1 MPPPASNDTDTRLG
15 QDGSNWSRDLA
26 ILIFDL
32 GGRGACGWCGSSSSI
47 RLPSLKFVGLAVRE
61 IWCTMCVSING
72 PGDLDFWP
80 CELETSTR
88 VALKVKN
95 SPSKFEHARYLG
107 SRIIVRLI
115 NCYII
120 IRYVRDGRTDG
131 QTEDRQ
137 KQRFCLS
144 STAVCSHTAGGI
156 ILKLGTSNLIC
167 MYSVYRLV
175 SKS

>member
-1 MPPPASNDTDTRLG
+1 MRVVDFHPYTK
-15 QDGSNWSRDLA
+15 
-26 ILIFDL
+26 FEV
-32 GGRGACGWCGSSSSI
+32 SI
-47 RLPSLKFVGLAVRE
+47 GLAARK
-61 IWCTMCVSING
+61 ISRTMCDSING

-107 SRIIVRLI
+107 SR
-115 NCYII
+115 I